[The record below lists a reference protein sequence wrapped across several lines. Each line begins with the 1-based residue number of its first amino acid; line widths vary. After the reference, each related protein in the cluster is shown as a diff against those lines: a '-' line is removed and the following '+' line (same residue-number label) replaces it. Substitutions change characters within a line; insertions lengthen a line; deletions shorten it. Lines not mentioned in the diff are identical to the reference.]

1 MTGRCEEPDAQSHH
15 AMGTDK
21 REGCVYADVLILL
34 LSAVLLV
41 AIFRRLGQPVIL
53 AYLFVGMLLGPHGAA
68 IVTGQAMMQTIG
80 ELGIVFLMFSLGLEF
95 SLPRLLA
102 MRKLVLGVGGLQVLL
117 TSLLFFWLG
126 WCWF

>member
-1 MTGRCEEPDAQSHH
+1 M
-15 AMGTDK
+15 
-21 REGCVYADVLILL
+21 YADVLILL

-102 MRKLVLGVGGLQVLL
+102 MRKLEIGRAHV
-117 TSLLFFWLG
+117 
-126 WCWF
+126 

>member
-1 MTGRCEEPDAQSHH
+1 M
-15 AMGTDK
+15 
-21 REGCVYADVLILL
+21 YADVLILL

-126 WCWF
+126 CGGV

>member
-41 AIFRRLGQPVIL
+41 AP
-53 AYLFVGMLLGPHGAA
+53 LLSERERVVYAA
-68 IVTGQAMMQTIG
+68 
-80 ELGIVFLMFSLGLEF
+80 
-95 SLPRLLA
+95 
-102 MRKLVLGVGGLQVLL
+102 
-117 TSLLFFWLG
+117 
-126 WCWF
+126 

>member
-1 MTGRCEEPDAQSHH
+1 MKERDVCTPN
-15 AMGTDK
+15 
-21 REGCVYADVLILL
+21 VLILL

-95 SLPRLLA
+95 FAAAPARHAQAGAGGSAACRCCSPHCCSSGSA
-102 MRKLVLGVGGLQVLL
+102 GGGV
-117 TSLLFFWLG
+117 
-126 WCWF
+126 